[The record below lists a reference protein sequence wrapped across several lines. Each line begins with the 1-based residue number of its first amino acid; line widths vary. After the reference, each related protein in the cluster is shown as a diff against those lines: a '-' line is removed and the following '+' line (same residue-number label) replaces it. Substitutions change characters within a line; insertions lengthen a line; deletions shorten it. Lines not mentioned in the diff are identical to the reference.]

1 MLAGEGAPRERL
13 ALARLAAEAQLTV
26 LRVRGAQIRLLED
39 ALAACSSPGPEGAA
53 GGLAPMTGAAY
64 LRVLPELIKFGRYAG
79 EALSRR
85 RRGLCIMKQ
94 EAALSFG
101 GSLSSKHPRIAESRN
116 EPTEN

>member
-1 MLAGEGAPRERL
+1 LLAGEGAPRERL

-64 LRVLPELIKFGRYAG
+64 LRVLPELIKFSRYAG
-79 EALSRR
+79 EAL
-85 RRGLCIMKQ
+85 
-94 EAALSFG
+94 
-101 GSLSSKHPRIAESRN
+101 
-116 EPTEN
+116 